1 MKRNNLF
8 CYLLCATILAGLSA
22 CTEKLVDDNSAFTPV
37 EEGISGE
44 LRLTLGGTMSET
56 HVVSR
61 ANWTEP
67 TYDESQVRSLYVF
80 IIQESTGQIL
90 SKQWFPEV
98 TPDQITGEVEVT
110 LNAVSANGVRIFAI
124 GNLNQANQWS
134 NNEEMLEKCRKATTV
149 NDLDNVVATLSLN
162 DGSVDISRQQAA
174 FLTSG
179 YFEATT
185 DKEKANPA
193 YKQDATFS
201 LKAQNRK
208 LTIVSASGKEAYG
221 RIWMHRLDAKVN
233 FRVKFGGAKEGS
245 FRLTSWQVVNAP
257 VKASLRWKA
266 TDLAENQY
274 LSSPLMEGNSIEYT
288 DEGQVFSFYA
298 MENRAQPKGL
308 IEDADYNKREK
319 ENKDAQTGK
328 NVDYIFAP
336 DKATY
341 VVLKGEYNNPKELL
355 LDASGQV
362 VYDEAGNPVYVHRQA
377 EVTYVVH
384 LGYIGQENQEGK
396 ELANAKLN
404 DYNVLRN
411 TNYTYNITVQGVENI
426 KVEAESNAEKQP
438 SAEGD
443 VVDTY
448 SFVEADA
455 HYDVR
460 LYKLD
465 LENLL
470 PGMGGDNIYSYVVQT
485 PFTSRTEVLLSEYA
499 DRPQGLDDAWVQI
512 AYNGDGGKIPTSM
525 GYYLDKTIPY
535 SETRDEG
542 QDNNPVFGARA
553 VELWSAYTFLSKVR
567 NWVLELAQLKLQ
579 YPSGEVITTDGY
591 KYFRYKDGNSVE
603 QEFPIRR
610 SFTVFIDENFYRH
623 HPTDG
628 SDTDDYSLWPKF
640 CNKAPRQMH
649 IVVDTKV
656 SGDGESTYRKSGL
669 SISQKSIQTFYSGND
684 SGQAM
689 PGQAFGLEHTDEWG
703 LNYSMESIGYD
714 PLGDH
719 SSNPVNYDNGWYNT
733 IYSFHQKA
741 LGQALQWQYYEN
753 YFFTEKA
760 RTSLAGGVDVD
771 NAMTYRKIP
780 LAAIA
785 RNRDT
790 NRDGKINDDE
800 IKWYVPAINQIN
812 YAVLGAASLEDPLY
826 QKQLETDQTLVGKAY
841 NYYVMYLSS
850 TQTNNRVMEL
860 WSHEGYA
867 CGECSWNTPGTDKGQ
882 KYIRC
887 VRNLGKPA
895 SYRQNDYAQGVTA
908 PVGVVT
914 VNGRGNYQISLDYM
928 QTVGMRDFILKGE
941 LKQHTH
947 RDPQNRYYKKFVIGK
962 DRLSIYNK
970 AQNWYMLNGIIQ
982 NGFNDVYTSS
992 VCSSYSER
1000 EDGADRGTWR
1010 VPNLSELVLIT
1021 TLIPAP
1027 SYKYWYV
1034 GGGLWSRTKCSI
1046 SNGFTQYYMLFDV
1059 DNNIIYRSQDPVTGH
1074 IRCVHDVQ

>member
-8 CYLLCATILAGLSA
+8 YYLLFAAFLVGLNA
-22 CTEKLVDDNSAFTPV
+22 CTETLVDDNSAFTPV
-37 EEGISGE
+37 EEGVPGE
-44 LRLTLGGTMSET
+44 LKLTLGGTMSET

-80 IIQESTGQIL
+80 IIQENTGQIL

-98 TPDQITGEVEVT
+98 TPDQTTGKVEVT

-124 GNLNQANQWS
+124 GNLKQANQWS
-134 NNEEMLEKCRKATTV
+134 NNEEMLQKCREAVTV
-149 NDLDNVVATLSLN
+149 NDLDNVVASLSLS
-162 DGSVDISRQQAA
+162 DGNVDVSRQQAA

-193 YKQDATFS
+193 CKQDATFS
-201 LKAQNRK
+201 LKAQDDK
-208 LTIVSASGKEAYG
+208 LTIVSAGAQEVDG
-221 RIWMHRLDAKVN
+221 CIWMHRLDAKVN

-257 VKASLRWKA
+257 VKATLRWRA
-266 TDLAENQY
+266 TNLAENQF
-274 LSSPLMEGNSIEYT
+274 LSSALMEGNFIEYT
-288 DEGQVFSFYA
+288 DEGQEFSFYT
-298 MENRAQPKGL
+298 MENRAQPKSL
-308 IEDADYNKREK
+308 IEDTDYNKREK
-319 ENKDAQTGK
+319 ENKDTQTGK
-328 NVDYIFAP
+328 NVNYIYAP
-336 DKATY
+336 DEATY
-341 VVLKGEYNNPKELL
+341 VILKGEYNNPNELL
-355 LDASGQV
+355 LDAQGQI
-362 VYDEAGNPVYVHRQA
+362 VYDQAGNPVYVHRQA

-384 LGYIGQENQEGK
+384 LGYIGLENQEGR

-426 KVEAESNAEKQP
+426 KVEAESDAERQP

-448 SFVEADA
+448 SFMEADA

-460 LYKLD
+460 FYELD

-470 PGMGGDNIYSYVVQT
+470 PGIGGDNIYSYVVQT
-485 PFTSRTEVLLSEYA
+485 PFTPRTEVKLSEYSS
-499 DRPQGLDDAWVQI
+499 RPQRLDDTWVQI
-512 AYNGDGGKIPTSM
+512 AYNGDGGKIATSSDT
-525 GYYLDKTIPY
+525 YLKKTVPY

-542 QDNNPVFGARA
+542 QDNNPVYGMKA
-553 VELWSAYTFLSKVR
+553 VELWSAYTFLIKVK
-567 NWVLELAQLKLQ
+567 NWVLELAQLKQ
-579 YPSGEVITTDGY
+579 DYPTGVVKEEPGGY
-591 KYFRYKDGNSVE
+591 KSFVYMVDG
-603 QEFPIRR
+603 QYRKYPIVR
-610 SFTVFIDENFYRH
+610 SFSIFIDENFYRH

-628 SDTDDYSLWPKF
+628 STLDDYALWPEF

-656 SGDGESTYRKSGL
+656 SGDGESTYRKSSL
-669 SISQKSIQTFYSGND
+669 SISQKSIQTFYSG
-684 SGQAM
+684 SAGQSM
-689 PGQAFGLEHTDEWG
+689 PEMAFGLEHTDEWG
-703 LNYSMESIGYD
+703 LDYSMTGIENA
-714 PLGDH
+714 PLGGH
-719 SSNPVNYDNGWYNT
+719 SANSVKYDNGWYNT
-733 IYSFHQKA
+733 VYSFRQKA
-741 LGQALQWQYYEN
+741 SSDATNWQYYED
-753 YFFTEKA
+753 YFLAEKA
-760 RTSLAGGVDVD
+760 RTSLAGGA
-771 NAMTYRKIP
+771 NADKAVEYRKVP

-790 NRDGKINDDE
+790 NRNGIIDDDE

-826 QKQLETDQTLVGKAY
+826 QKQLETDQTQVGLAL

-850 TQTNNRVMEL
+850 TQTNSRIMEL

-867 CGECSWNTPGTDKGQ
+867 RGECGTSSPGTNKGQ

-887 VRNLGKPA
+887 VRNLGKQA
-895 SYRQNDYAQGVTA
+895 SYAQGNYKEGATS
-908 PVGVVT
+908 PVGNVT
-914 VNGRGNYQISLDYM
+914 MNNQGNYELSLDYM
-928 QTVGMRDFILKGE
+928 QTVGMRDFISRGE
-941 LKQHTH
+941 IRQHAH

-962 DRLSIYNK
+962 ERLFINNQ
-970 AQNWYMLNGIIQ
+970 AQNWFRLNGIIQ
-982 NGFNDVYTSS
+982 DKFNSTYTSS

-1000 EDGADRGTWR
+1000 EDGSDRGIWR

-1027 SYKYWYV
+1027 SNKDWYV
-1034 GGGLWSRTKCSI
+1034 GGGLWSRTKCSV
-1046 SNGFTQYYMLFDV
+1046 SNGYTQYYMQFDV
-1059 DNNIIYRSQDPVTGH
+1059 NKNIIYRSQDSVKGH